1 MWFFEI
7 LFVPLQPKGCE
18 TAPARQ
24 LMHCNATL
32 CTFRSEKHHCSRS
45 TAVLAPEISYKYV
58 FIMATMTLPQTSQII
73 VTLED
78 NALVAD
84 IKRALKMIRGI
95 ASVRTA
101 TISDDHTITP
111 AMRRSINKARREY
124 AKGETIKCST
134 PEEMQ
139 RYFDSL

>member
-1 MWFFEI
+1 MRFIELFF
-7 LFVPLQPKGCE
+7 VTLQPKGCE
-18 TAPARQ
+18 RLRVGDRRSGMIAPAR
-24 LMHCNATL
+24 L
-32 CTFRSEKHHCSRS
+32 CRLACPR
-45 TAVLAPEISYKYV
+45 TAVLAPEISHKYV

-95 ASVRTA
+95 ASVRTV
-101 TISDDHTITP
+101 TISDDRTITP